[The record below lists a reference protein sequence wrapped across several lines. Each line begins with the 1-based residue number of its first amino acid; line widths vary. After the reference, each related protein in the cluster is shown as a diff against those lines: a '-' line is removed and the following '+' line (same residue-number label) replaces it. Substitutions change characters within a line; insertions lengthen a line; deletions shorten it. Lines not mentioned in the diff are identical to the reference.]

1 MVHTFAFHRE
11 GHGEDYFVWDSEGG
25 SLFQI
30 DFPVFLLLKNA
41 YPTDEKPTDKEV
53 EAFNALDD
61 SVISGAKEEIEEL
74 KSAGYLFAETKD
86 FKYNGKRTDIKAMC
100 LHICHDC
107 NLKCKYC
114 FASEGTYNTARDYM
128 SVDVA
133 KAAID
138 FLIENSGT
146 RKSLEVDFF
155 GGEPLLNLDVVKA
168 CVEYARKREK
178 ECDKEFSFTMTTNC
192 LLLDEDIANYLNE
205 EMDNVVLS
213 IDGRREIH
221 DKTRITC
228 SGGGSYDAAIEG
240 AKLMRK
246 IRGDKRYY
254 VRGTFT
260 RENLDF
266 TKDVE
271 SLSDNGFDQISVEP
285 VVLPDKHSLALKEEN
300 YPAILKEYDN
310 LANLYLTRRGTEKAF
325 NFFHFMLDLKHGP
338 CLNKRLTG
346 CGAGAEY
353 LAVSPTG
360 DIYPCHQFV
369 GEEDY
374 RMGSVLDKTFNREI
388 QSVFAGIDV
397 TVKPECKDCFAKY
410 YCSGGCIAASHHY
423 MGDLKKP
430 YDRSCA
436 LMKKRFELSLALY
449 AYEEAEKND

>member
-1 MVHTFAFHRE
+1 MVHTFSFNRD
-11 GHGEDYFVWDSEGG
+11 GHGEDYFVWDTEGG
-25 SLFQI
+25 SLFKI
-30 DFPVFLLLKNA
+30 DLPVFLLLKNEF
-41 YPTDEKPTDKEV
+41 PTDSVPTDAERLAYEK
-53 EAFNALDD
+53 LPDD
-61 SVISGAKEEIEEL
+61 QKAEMRSEIEEL
-74 KSAGYLFAETKD
+74 KSSGVLFVED
-86 FKYNGKRTDIKAMC
+86 RNFSYQGKRTDIKALC

-128 SVDVA
+128 SEEVA

-138 FLIENSGT
+138 FLIENSGD

-155 GGEPLLNLDVVKA
+155 GGEPLLNLDVVKS
-168 CVEYARKREK
+168 CVNYAREREK
-178 ECDKEFSFTMTTNC
+178 QAGKEFSFTMTTNC
-192 LLLDEDIANYLNE
+192 VLLDEDIANWLNE

-213 IDGRREIH
+213 IDGRKCVH
-221 DKTRITC
+221 DKTRLTSTGC
-228 SGGGSYDAAIEG
+228 GSYDAVIEG

-246 IRGDKRYY
+246 IRGDRKYY

-260 RENLDF
+260 HDNLDF
-266 TKDVE
+266 CEDVK

-285 VVLPDKHSLALKEEN
+285 VVLDDDHSLALKAEDF
-300 YPAILKEYDN
+300 PQIIKEYDK
-310 LANLYLTRRGTEKAF
+310 LANLYLNRRHTEKAF

-353 LAVSPTG
+353 LAISPIG

-369 GEEDY
+369 GELDY
-374 RMGSVLDKTFNREI
+374 RMGSVLDKTFNRDI
-388 QSVFAGIDV
+388 QAVFAGIDV
-397 TVKPECKDCFAKY
+397 TKKPECKNCFAKY

-430 YDRSCA
+430 YDRSCE
-436 LMKKRFELSLALY
+436 LMKKRFELSMALY
-449 AYEEAEKND
+449 AYEEEENND

>member
-1 MVHTFAFHRE
+1 MVHTFAFQRE
-11 GHGEDYFVWDSEGG
+11 GRGEDYFVWDAEGG

-30 DFPVFLLLKNA
+30 DFPVFLLLKNE
-41 YPTDEKPTDKEV
+41 YNTDEKATETEKTEYL
-53 EAFNALDD
+53 ALSEDTKK
-61 SVISGAKEEIEEL
+61 IAKEEIEEL
-74 KSAGYLFAETKD
+74 ISEGYLFTPSKD
-86 FKYNGKRTDIKAMC
+86 FKYNGKRTDIKALC

-128 SVDVA
+128 SKEVA
-133 KAAID
+133 RGAID
-138 FLIENSGT
+138 FLIEKSGD

-155 GGEPLLNLDVVKA
+155 GGEPLLNLDVVKD
-168 CVEYARKREK
+168 CVSYARERAKSTG
-178 ECDKEFSFTMTTNC
+178 KEFSFTMTTNC
-192 LLLDEDIANYLNE
+192 LLLDEETAQYLDK

-213 IDGRREIH
+213 IDGRQNVH
-221 DKTRITC
+221 DKTRIASNGC
-228 SGGGSYDAAIEG
+228 GSYAQAIEG

-246 IRGDKRYY
+246 IREDRRYY

-260 RENLDF
+260 HENLDF

-285 VVLPDKHSLALKEEN
+285 VVLPDEHFLALKKED
-300 YPAILKEYDN
+300 YPAILKEYDK
-310 LANLYLTRRGTEKAF
+310 LANFYLKRRGTEKAF

-353 LAVSPTG
+353 LAISPIG

-369 GEEDY
+369 GETDY
-374 RMGSVLDKTFNREI
+374 KMGNVLEKSFNRDI
-388 QSVFAGIDV
+388 QNVFAGIDV

-449 AYEEAEKND
+449 AYEEGENND

>member
-1 MVHTFAFHRE
+1 MVHTFAFHRD
-11 GHGEDYFVWDSEGG
+11 GHGEDHFVWDAEGG

-30 DFPVFLLLKNA
+30 DFPVFLLLKNE
-41 YPTDEKPTDKEV
+41 YETDEKPTIEEQKAYSE
-53 EAFNALDD
+53 LSDD
-61 SVISGAKEEIEEL
+61 IKRDARAEIDEL
-74 KSAGYLFAETKD
+74 KSLGYLFKEAQD
-86 FKYNGKRTDIKAMC
+86 FKYSGKRTDIKALC

-128 SVDVA
+128 SREVA
-133 KAAID
+133 RGAID
-138 FLIENSGT
+138 FLIANSGN

-155 GGEPLLNLDVVKA
+155 GGEPLLNLDVVKD
-168 CVEYARKREK
+168 CVEYARSKAK
-178 ECDKEFSFTMTTNC
+178 DAGKEFSFTMTTNC
-192 LLLDEDIANYLNE
+192 LLLDDETCEYLDK

-213 IDGRREIH
+213 IDGRREVH
-221 DKTRITC
+221 DKTRITSC
-228 SGGGSYDAAIEG
+228 GGGSYDQAIEG

-246 IRGDKRYY
+246 IREDRRYY

-260 RENLDF
+260 HENLDF
-266 TKDVE
+266 TEDVR

-285 VVLPDKHSLALKEEN
+285 VVLPDDHSLALKSED
-300 YPAILKEYDN
+300 YPTIIKEYDK
-310 LANLYLTRRGTEKAF
+310 LANLYLSRWGTEKAF

-353 LAVSPTG
+353 LAISPTG

-369 GEEDY
+369 GETDY
-374 RMGSVLDKTFNREI
+374 KMGNVLEGTLNRDI
-388 QSVFAGIDV
+388 QNVFAGIDV
-397 TVKPECKDCFAKY
+397 TIKPECQNCFAKY

-430 YDRSCA
+430 YDKSCA

-449 AYEEAEKND
+449 AYQEGEND

>member
-1 MVHTFAFHRE
+1 MVHTFAFTRE
-11 GHGEDYFVWDSEGG
+11 GHDEDYFVWDSEGG

-30 DFPVFLLLKNA
+30 DFPVFLLLKKE
-41 YPTDEKPTDKEV
+41 YPTDEKLTDEQL
-53 EAFNALDD
+53 NAYNSLDEQTKSD
-61 SVISGAKEEIEEL
+61 AREEIEEL
-74 KSAGYLFAETKD
+74 KNAGFLFTETKN

-128 SVDVA
+128 SSEVA
-133 KAAID
+133 RGAID
-138 FLIENSGT
+138 FLIENSGN

-155 GGEPLLNLDVVKA
+155 GGEPLLNLDVVKD
-168 CVEYARKREK
+168 CVNYARQREK
-178 ECDKEFSFTMTTNC
+178 EAGKEFSFTMTTNC
-192 LLLDEDIANYLNE
+192 ILLDNDIAEYLDK
-205 EMDNVVLS
+205 EMDNIVLS
-213 IDGRREIH
+213 IDGRQEVH
-221 DKTRITC
+221 DKTRITSC
-228 SGGGSYDAAIEG
+228 GGGSYEAAIEG

-246 IRGDKRYY
+246 IREDRRYY

-260 RENLDF
+260 HENLDF
-266 TKDVE
+266 SKDVE

-285 VVLPDKHSLALKEEN
+285 VVLPDEHFLALKQED
-300 YPAILKEYDN
+300 YPTILNEYDK
-310 LANLYLTRRGTEKAF
+310 LANVYLKRYGTEKAF
-325 NFFHFMLDLKHGP
+325 NFFHFMIDLKHGP

-369 GEEDY
+369 GEKDY
-374 RMGSVLDKTFNREI
+374 LMGNVLDKTLNRDI
-388 QSVFAGIDV
+388 QNVFAGIDV

-449 AYEEAEKND
+449 AYEEASKND

>member
-11 GHGEDYFVWDSEGG
+11 GHGEDYFVWDAEGG

-30 DFPVFLLLKNA
+30 DFPVFLLLKNE
-41 YPTDEKPTDKEV
+41 YETDEKATASEVQAFQDLDKSTINAAREEV
-53 EAFNALDD
+53 
-61 SVISGAKEEIEEL
+61 EEL
-74 KSAGYLFAETKD
+74 KEAGYLFTGTQD
-86 FKYNGKRTDIKAMC
+86 FKYNGKRTEIKAMC

-128 SVDVA
+128 SKEVA
-133 KAAID
+133 RGAID
-138 FLIENSGT
+138 FLIENSGN

-155 GGEPLLNLDVVKA
+155 GGEPLLNLDVVKD
-168 CVEYARKREK
+168 CVNYAREQAKK
-178 ECDKEFSFTMTTNC
+178 YGKEFSFTMTTNC
-192 LLLDEDIANYLNE
+192 LLLDEETAEYLDK
-205 EMDNVVLS
+205 EMDNIVLS
-213 IDGRREIH
+213 IDGRRDVH
-221 DKTRITC
+221 DKTRITSC
-228 SGGGSYDAAIEG
+228 GCGSYDAAISG

-246 IRGDKRYY
+246 IREDRRYY

-260 RENLDF
+260 HENLDF
-266 TKDVE
+266 TEDVK

-285 VVLPDKHSLALKEEN
+285 VVLPDKHDLALKQED
-300 YPAILKEYDN
+300 YPTILKEYDK
-310 LANLYLTRRGTEKAF
+310 LANFYLDRRGTEKAF

-353 LAVSPTG
+353 LAISPTG

-369 GEEDY
+369 GESDY
-374 RMGSVLDKTFNREI
+374 NMGNVLDKTFNRSI

-397 TVKPECKDCFAKY
+397 TVKPECKNCFAKY